1 MKKIFMSLLLASV
14 ALAGGSCAKDD
25 MDNGT
30 GGGTDSA
37 NSGPVIV
44 NASSAA
50 LNGEIV
56 LRLKESAAESVTRT
70 RSAGGPAT
78 RSGID
83 ELDRI
88 LNEAGTV
95 RFERLFPEC
104 GRFEERTRRE
114 GLHLWYYAQFDPTI
128 SASAMAKM
136 LSACSDIDIIEYSL
150 PAVSADYRRMEL
162 PQVGEPA
169 TRSIA
174 EDVRDVA
181 FPFNESARSQE
192 LQWHYNNRG
201 NVFTEETRLGADAN
215 VYAAW
220 QLATGNP
227 DVIVAVVDQG
237 VKYDHEDLAAN
248 MWVNQAE
255 LNGTSGVDDD
265 GNGYVDDIY
274 GYNFTNNT
282 GELSFSYDAS
292 HGTHVAGT
300 IAAVNNNGIG
310 VCGIAGGSGKGDGV
324 KIMSCEIL
332 NESESGSSGAGLA
345 GQIRAIKYAADN
357 GAVICQNSWGYTAG
371 TISQTDWTRGTY
383 SALTRAMEYFNKYA
397 GLDENGVQTGP
408 MAGGLV
414 IFAAGNDGMNELCYP
429 AADPAVVSVAATS
442 FLGSPAYYTNYGT
455 WVSLSAPGG
464 DQMLSATYGGVY
476 STTVSSD
483 GGSGYEGMQGTS
495 MACPHV
501 SGACALA
508 ISYYYGAEK
517 RMGLTAEMLRQAL
530 LSSTRSVDRYC
541 TGDSYASYRGLMGIG
556 SLDTYKLL
564 LTIVKMEGIPAQR
577 IAVGATAT
585 IDLAEHFLSTSVLT
599 YTNSAP
605 EAVGVALQGGMLQ
618 ISGLRKGSATIVLSD
633 GAAIRK
639 TLEVTVE

>member
-1 MKKIFMSLLLASV
+1 MTLLLASM
-14 ALAGGSCAKDD
+14 ALSAGSCARDD
-25 MDNGT
+25 QETGT
-30 GGGTDSA
+30 GGDTEVA
-37 NSGPVIV
+37 SGPVLV
-44 NASSAA
+44 NVSTAA

-56 LRLKESAAESVTRT
+56 LRLKEQAAESVATRA
-70 RSAGGPAT
+70 AGNPAT

-83 ELDRI
+83 QLDRI

-114 GLHLWYYAQFDPTI
+114 GLHRWYYAQYDPTI
-128 SASAMAKM
+128 SATKMAEM
-136 LSACSDIDIIEYSL
+136 LSSCPDIDIIEFSL
-150 PAVSADYRRMEL
+150 PAVSADYRRTGT
-162 PQVGEPA
+162 PQPGTKT
-169 TRSIA
+169 TRAIA
-174 EDVRDVA
+174 DEVRDVA
-181 FPFNESARSQE
+181 FPFNESERTRE

-201 NVFTEETRLGADAN
+201 NVFTEQTHLGADAN

-220 QLATGNP
+220 QLSTGNP

-248 MWVNQAE
+248 MWINRAE
-255 LNGTSGVDDD
+255 LNGTDGVDDD

-274 GYNFTNNT
+274 GYNFTNDT
-282 GELSFSYDAS
+282 GTLNFSAEAS

-371 TISQTDWTRGTY
+371 TISETDWTRGTY

-397 GLDENGVQTGP
+397 GMDENGVQTGP
-408 MAGGLV
+408 MAGGIV
-414 IFAAGNDGMNELCYP
+414 IFAAGNDAMNERCYP
-429 AADPAVVSVAATS
+429 AADPAAVSVAATS
-442 FLGSPAYYTNYGT
+442 FLGSPAYYTNYGP

-476 STTVSSD
+476 STSVGTDGSS
-483 GGSGYEGMQGTS
+483 SYEGMQGTS

-508 ISYYYGAEK
+508 VSYFYGAEK
-517 RMGLTAEMLRQAL
+517 RKGLTGEMLRQAL
-530 LSSTRSVDRYC
+530 LSSTQPVDRYC
-541 TGDSYASYRGLMGIG
+541 TGSYAPYRGMMGIG

-564 LTIVKMEGIPAQR
+564 LTVAGMEAIPPR
-577 IAVGATAT
+577 TIAVGAVTE
-585 IDLAEHFLSTSVLT
+585 IDLAEHFLSTQVLT
-599 YTNSAP
+599 YTNSNPDVA
-605 EAVGVALQGGMLQ
+605 GVSLQGGILR
-618 ISGLRKGSATIVLSD
+618 IEGLRKGTATITVSD

-639 TLEVTVE
+639 PVTVTVE

>member
-1 MKKIFMSLLLASV
+1 MKQIFRTLLLA
-14 ALAGGSCAKDD
+14 LAVLAAGSCAKEDTG
-25 MDNGT
+25 NGS
-30 GGGTDSA
+30 GGGSDA
-37 NSGPVIV
+37 ASGPVIV

-50 LNGEIV
+50 INGEIV
-56 LRLKESAAESVTRT
+56 LRLKESAAESVITTRA
-70 RSAGGPAT
+70 AGGPAT
-78 RSGID
+78 RSGIG

-104 GRFEERTRRE
+104 GRFEERTRKE
-114 GLHLWYYAQFDPTI
+114 GLHRWFYAQYDPSI
-128 SASAMAKM
+128 SASAMAEM
-136 LSACSDIDIIEYSL
+136 LSACTDIDIIEFSL
-150 PAVSADYRRMEL
+150 PAVSADYRRTGT
-162 PQVGEPA
+162 PQSAVPE
-169 TRSIA
+169 TRSAA
-174 EDVRDVA
+174 EQIRDVA
-181 FPFNESARSQE
+181 FPFNESERAQQ
-192 LQWHYNNRG
+192 LQWHYNNTG
-201 NVFTEETRLGADAN
+201 NVFTQQTRLGADAN

-220 QLATGNP
+220 QLATGHP

-248 MWVNQAE
+248 MWINQAE
-255 LNGTSGVDDD
+255 FNGTSGVDDD

-274 GYNFTNNT
+274 GYNFTNDT
-282 GELSFSYDAS
+282 GTLNFSAEAS

-371 TISQTDWTRGTY
+371 TISETDWTRGTY

-429 AADPAVVSVAATS
+429 AADPAAISVAATS
-442 FLGSPAYYTNYGT
+442 YLGTPAYYTNYGS

-476 STTVSSD
+476 STSVAAD
-483 GGSGYEGMQGTS
+483 GGSAYEGMQGTS

-517 RMGLTAEMLRQAL
+517 RTGLTAEMLRQAL
-530 LSSTRSVDRYC
+530 LSSTQSVDRYC
-541 TGDSYASYRGLMGIG
+541 TGDYSIYRGLMGIG

-564 LTIVKMEGIPAQR
+564 LTVARMDGIPAQTV
-577 IAVGATAT
+577 AVGGSVE
-585 IDLAEHFLSTSVLT
+585 IDLGDYFLSTNILT

-605 EAVGVALQGGMLQ
+605 EVAGVSLQGGIMR
-618 ISGLRKGSATIVLSD
+618 IEGLRKGSATIVISD

-639 TLEVTVE
+639 PVEVTVE

>member
-1 MKKIFMSLLLASV
+1 MKQRFKPLFLAAAILLL
-14 ALAGGSCAKDD
+14 GSCAKDD
-25 MDNGT
+25 MGT
-30 GGGTDSA
+30 GSGGDTDVA
-37 NSGPVIV
+37 SGPILV
-44 NASSAA
+44 NASTAA

-56 LRLKESAAESVTRT
+56 LCLKESAAESVAATRA
-70 RSAGGPAT
+70 AGGPAT

-83 ELDRI
+83 QLDRI

-114 GLHLWYYAQFDPTI
+114 GLHRWFYAQYDPTI
-128 SASAMAKM
+128 SASTMAEM
-136 LSACSDIDIIEYSL
+136 LSACTDIEIIEFSL
-150 PAVSADYRRMEL
+150 PAVAADYRRTTSPDET
-162 PQVGEPA
+162 EP
-169 TRSIA
+169 TRAIA
-174 EDVRDVA
+174 DEVRNVA
-181 FPFNESARSQE
+181 FPFNESERAQE

-201 NVFTEETRLGADAN
+201 NVFTEQTRLGADAN

-220 QLATGNP
+220 QLSTGNP

-255 LNGTSGVDDD
+255 LNGTAGVDDD

-282 GELSFSYDAS
+282 GSLSFSAEES

-300 IAAVNNNGIG
+300 IAAVNNNGVG

-371 TISQTDWTRGTY
+371 TISETDWTRGTY

-408 MAGGLV
+408 MAGGIV
-414 IFAAGNDGMNELCYP
+414 IFAAGNDAMNELCYP
-429 AADPAVVSVAATS
+429 AADPAAVSVAATG
-442 FLGSPAYYTNYGT
+442 FLGTPSYYTNYGS

-476 STTVSSD
+476 STSVGADGSS
-483 GGSGYEGMQGTS
+483 SYEGMQGTS

-508 ISYYYGAEK
+508 VSYYYGAEK
-517 RMGLTAEMLRQAL
+517 RKGLTGEMLRQAL
-530 LSSTRSVDRYC
+530 LSSTQSVDRYC
-541 TGDSYASYRGLMGIG
+541 TGSYAAYRGMMGIG
-556 SLDTYKLL
+556 SLDTYRLL
-564 LTIVKMEGIPAQR
+564 LTVARMEGIPAQTV
-577 IAVGATAT
+577 AVGATAE
-585 IDLAEHFLSTSVLT
+585 IDLAEHFLSTQVLT
-599 YTNSAP
+599 YTNSDP
-605 EAVGVALQGGMLQ
+605 EVAGVSLQGGILR
-618 ISGLRKGSATIVLSD
+618 IEGLRRGTATIVVSD

-639 TLEVTVE
+639 PIEVTVE